1 MEMIK
6 VRKATVLETLKK
18 NLEQHQKDYDE
29 AIIGWVEQAKS
40 TLQKILAKL
49 DSDKPYDTVIEV
61 RLPKPVSYAKEYQKA
76 IKMVEY
82 EIRDE
87 IEISSHD
94 FDKFFLDEWDWK
106 NSFLSNTSLYKN
118 IQ

>member
-6 VRKATVLETLKK
+6 VKKVTVLEVLNK
-18 NLEQHQKDYDE
+18 NLAQHEKDYEEALLGWIEKCKVALHNILDE
-29 AIIGWVEQAKS
+29 
-40 TLQKILAKL
+40 LN
-49 DSDKPYDTVIEV
+49 SDKARETVIDV

-82 EIRDE
+82 EVRDE
-87 IEISSHD
+87 VEISSHD

-106 NSFLSNTSLYKN
+106 NSFLSNTAMYNRK
-118 IQ
+118 